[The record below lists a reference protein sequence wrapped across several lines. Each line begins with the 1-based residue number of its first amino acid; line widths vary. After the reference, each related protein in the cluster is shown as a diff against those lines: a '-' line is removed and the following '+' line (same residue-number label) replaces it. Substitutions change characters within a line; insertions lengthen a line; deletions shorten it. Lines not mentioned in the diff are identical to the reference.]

1 MALRNLIDL
10 TVCHFNARIIAG
22 IILAIAL
29 SSVPAS
35 RVVADEIFLS
45 PETESTGPDIQIVI
59 GENKTVYEYRSN
71 GVLIAIKV
79 VPKLGRPYYMV
90 PADGSPHFE
99 SLDHAKALYPQW
111 VLFEW

>member
-1 MALRNLIDL
+1 MALRNLINL
-10 TVCHFNARIIAG
+10 PMRHFNARVIAG
-22 IILAIAL
+22 VILALAL
-29 SSVPAS
+29 FSVTTS
-35 RVVADEIFLS
+35 QVIADEVFLS
-45 PETESTGPDIQIVI
+45 PETVSTGPDIQIVI